1 MPIFHVL
8 ALPQNAEVDPTAV
21 LKDLCRG
28 LAEHFEVDERQVWG
42 TWNGL
47 PPDRYV
53 EGTRDEATQPHGTHP
68 PLVRIMAFEGRSEA
82 QIEGALARTAEILGD
97 RLGIDPGN
105 VFVHFEELR
114 SGRVLAGG
122 KVLKKE

>member
-8 ALPQNAEVDPTAV
+8 ALPQNADVNPTAV

-28 LAEHFEVDERQVWG
+28 LAEHLGVDERQVWG
-42 TWNGL
+42 TWDGL
-47 PPDRYV
+47 PAGRYV
-53 EGTRDEATQPHGTHP
+53 EGGRDEDTQPHGTHP
-68 PLVRIMAFEGRSEA
+68 PLVRIMAFEGRSDA
-82 QIEGALARTAEILGD
+82 QIEGVLTRAAEILGD

-105 VFVHFEELR
+105 VFVHYEELR

-122 KVLKKE
+122 KVLKK